1 MRIRTLSV
9 IAAMSIA
16 ACTLGGQI
24 AVASPLTDKQAQ
36 AVRLQAQIDAN
47 GRRISALAEQYNGA
61 RYRLDQTNR
70 ALTDAQRNLASAE
83 ANAESL
89 RGAVS
94 GRAAELLKQSAAGT
108 VVAEQELDLTDIELA
123 AKRAKYAE
131 LSNERDRQ
139 AMNKLAYVQED
150 LASKRAALA
159 DLQARRKSETDA
171 IAKATSDLKK
181 ANDEQQRTLSSL
193 NAEIRTLMAQEQER
207 QRLAAQA
214 NAAASR
220 GMIRDANIGPGVPPN
235 TPPSAAA
242 RTAIAF
248 AQAQLGKPY
257 VYAAAG
263 PNSYDCSGL
272 TMRAYQAAGIDM
284 PHYSGAQYARF
295 TKVPLDELLPGDLLF
310 WGPGGSQHVGM
321 YVGSGLMIHAPYTG
335 TVVKVAPVHGR
346 PVGAVR
352 PWL

>member
-1 MRIRTLSV
+1 MNIRKISAAAALSIV
-9 IAAMSIA
+9 
-16 ACTLGGQI
+16 LGAFSTQLSF
-24 AVASPLTDKQAQ
+24 ASPLTDKQAQ
-36 AVRLQAQIDAN
+36 AVRLQAEIEAN

-61 RYRLDQTNR
+61 QYRLNQTNR
-70 ALTDAQRNLASAE
+70 SLAEAEQNLAAAE
-83 ANAESL
+83 RNAASL
-89 RGAVS
+89 RSAVS
-94 GRAAELLKQSAAGT
+94 GRAAELLKQNASGT
-108 VVAEQELDLTDIELA
+108 VLAEQELSLSELETA
-123 AKRAKYAE
+123 AQRTKYAE
-131 LSNERDRQ
+131 LTNERDRQ

-150 LASKRAALA
+150 LTAKRKALT
-159 DLQARRKSETDA
+159 DLQARRKAESDA
-171 IAKATSDLKK
+171 ITKASADLKR
-181 ANDEQQRTLSSL
+181 ANADQERTLSAI
-193 NAEIRTLMAQEQER
+193 NAEIRTLMAQEEER

-214 NAAASR
+214 AASASR
-220 GMIRDANIGPGVPPN
+220 GTIRDANIGPGVPAN

-248 AQAQLGKPY
+248 AQAQIGKPY

-272 TMRAYQAAGIDM
+272 TMRAYQSAGIDM

-310 WGPGGSQHVGM
+310 WGPGGSRHVGL

-335 TVVKVAPVHGR
+335 TVVKVAPVHGS